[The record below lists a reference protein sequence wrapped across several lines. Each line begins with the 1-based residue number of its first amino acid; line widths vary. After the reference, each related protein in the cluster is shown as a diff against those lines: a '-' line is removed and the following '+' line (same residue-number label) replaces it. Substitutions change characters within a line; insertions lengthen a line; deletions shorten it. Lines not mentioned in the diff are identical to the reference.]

1 MAPGMR
7 RRSER
12 RPAPERRSVHGEV
25 RRAPDR
31 IRDRRF
37 HTAQHVRLGGARS
50 TQRLEDVLSTGCQRG
65 LYGRYDSG
73 RVDAAVLL
81 GMGTRALPG
90 EAQGPESAQDHAGEP
105 GEAGRILRVQVAR
118 MRARRTPLARGY
130 PGDHA
135 VSNTLTSGTDRAKPL
150 GHENPRSPPIRSEE
164 HTSELQSQSN

>member
-1 MAPGMR
+1 
-7 RRSER
+7 
-12 RPAPERRSVHGEV
+12 
-25 RRAPDR
+25 
-31 IRDRRF
+31 
-37 HTAQHVRLGGARS
+37 TAQHVRLGGARS

-118 MRARRTPLARGY
+118 VRARRTPLARGH

-150 GHENPRSPPIRSEE
+150 GHENPRSPPIRICRSGARHARRGGPRSRAARRPGRSEE
-164 HTSELQSQSN
+164 YTSEL